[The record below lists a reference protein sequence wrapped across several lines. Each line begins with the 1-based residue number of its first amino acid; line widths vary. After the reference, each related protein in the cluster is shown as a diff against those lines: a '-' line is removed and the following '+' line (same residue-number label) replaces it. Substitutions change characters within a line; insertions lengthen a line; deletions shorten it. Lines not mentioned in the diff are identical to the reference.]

1 MTRNRQVVPKSIVAL
16 FLQMRG
22 TLPIQFTFD
31 LLTDI
36 EGLKQLKYIHWLY
49 SPTQHLQVL

>member
-1 MTRNRQVVPKSIVAL
+1 MTRNRQVPKSIVVL
-16 FLQMRG
+16 LLQMKG

-31 LLTDI
+31 LLTGI